1 MKFLDFVLRN
11 ISVVSIAFGLCVFV
25 VYVTAIVLAFPK
37 FEYLVLPGGAEP
49 EGGPFGAVRYSYVSS
64 ATLRTKKLSTNER
77 ILRAL
82 GNRLYLTV
90 GILVAILILVFVFVT
105 PSLNSSIVTAGLDFP
120 QPQVSNPAN
129 DKLLLFI
136 HGWSG
141 DAQDTWRKFP
151 NLVSADPRFS
161 GVDVLSVGYPTFM
174 VRRNLNIAQLTQW
187 INAHLDLGKTSKYK
201 KVAIVAHSMGGLIA
215 RELIIQR
222 RLNSTE
228 EPILVLV
235 EVSSPH
241 LGANP
246 AKLASAL
253 GLSKPFTDEMVK
265 SSSFLVTLQT
275 EWQAMK
281 TRPFTMCYTSPQD
294 MVVSEDSAT
303 SGCDNFMAYPQWNH
317 RELVKP
323 ESPKDDRYLLPIG
336 VISKRLLQ

>member
-1 MKFLDFVLRN
+1 MKFLDFILRN
-11 ISVVSIAFGLCVFV
+11 ISVVSIALGISVLAA
-25 VYVTAIVLAFPK
+25 YVTAIALAFPK
-37 FEYLVLPGGAEP
+37 EELELPGAGEPGEGA
-49 EGGPFGAVRYSYVSS
+49 FGAVAYSYVSHG
-64 ATLRTKKLSTNER
+64 ALKTRKVRTKER

-90 GILVAILILVFVFVT
+90 GILVAILVLVFILVT
-105 PSLNSSIVTAGLDFP
+105 PSLNSSIVTAELDFP

-141 DAQDTWRKFP
+141 DAQDTWKKFP
-151 NLVSADPRFS
+151 GLVHDDPRFS
-161 GVDVLSVGYPTFM
+161 GVDVLSIDYPTFM
-174 VRRNLNIAQLTQW
+174 LRRNLNIAQLTRW
-187 INAHLDLGKTSKYK
+187 INAHLDFGRTSKYK
-201 KVAIVAHSMGGLIA
+201 KVGIIAHSMGGLIA

-222 RLNSTE
+222 KLSSPE

-253 GLSKPFTDEMVK
+253 GLSKPLTDEMIK
-265 SSSFLVTLQT
+265 NSSFLITLQT
-275 EWQAMK
+275 DWQAVK
-281 TRPFTMCYTSPQD
+281 NRPFTMCYTSPQD
-294 MVVSEDSAT
+294 MVVSEESAT
-303 SGCDNFMAYPQWNH
+303 SGCDDSLAYPQWGH

-323 ESPKDDRYLLPIG
+323 ESQKDDRYLLPIG
-336 VISKRLLQ
+336 VISKRLLR